1 MTPADAKLLADIRRW
16 AMRLGSC
23 GRKERAADLRALAD
37 FAVESDADRE
47 ARRPPSDT
55 APPSR
60 RSTRTGTRRS
70 FAPVLAA
77 QVISA
82 CPVRNVTATADS
94 TAVPIAAITATRA

>member
-60 RSTRTGTRRS
+60 RSTRTGTRRKVARARTGTTDL
-70 FAPVLAA
+70 AP
-77 QVISA
+77 
-82 CPVRNVTATADS
+82 RTATS
-94 TAVPIAAITATRA
+94 AASGAAGRSVS